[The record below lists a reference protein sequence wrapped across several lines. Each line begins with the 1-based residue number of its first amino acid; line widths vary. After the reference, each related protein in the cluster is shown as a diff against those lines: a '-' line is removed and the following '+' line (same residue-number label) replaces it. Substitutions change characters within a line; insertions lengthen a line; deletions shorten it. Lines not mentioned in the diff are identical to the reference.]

1 MVRTKQT
8 ARGSS
13 APRPGG
19 MATAKFAGRGRG
31 DPEVQFADDPFDIT
45 DEDLPDVLEDADK
58 PKGGEPST
66 SKSVGKE
73 GEPRTEGQAAEG
85 AQAPPEEIPPAPTQ
99 VSTTPQP
106 GTSTGPTQDPTDD
119 PAQDPTQTTGEVEI
133 KLTQYV
139 KDYRAAGKVWLDTVI
154 QEGEKAYDTLYN
166 RLQEL
171 GAPHKEGLDQADKQQ
186 VYNCIKDRTGM
197 FLSQDENVLYVE
209 MEEEFEKPKFNLT
222 GEAKEALRNY
232 YDAAHE
238 LCVAQADFAKA
249 TQKLESKIEDKT
261 VFLSIIQQVQLP
273 SVQIHVRTV
282 EEIEQ
287 LEGKTYRE
295 LTMSQH
301 LPNAKK
307 IYSNATDQTRTMAA
321 FMYFVLYEQITGLK
335 ASQTG
340 CSRDFKCQGTP
351 FKRLVT
357 GKKQPGGPG
366 RSSEQRSKRTLEE
379 VAELE
384 GDTPAKQT
392 RKSTRTTKS
401 RTGKGKKSK

>member
-1 MVRTKQT
+1 
-8 ARGSS
+8 
-13 APRPGG
+13 
-19 MATAKFAGRGRG
+19 MATARFAGRGRG
-31 DPEVQFADDPFDIT
+31 DPEAQFADDPFDIA

-73 GEPRTEGQAAEG
+73 GEAQTEGQATEG
-85 AQAPPEEIPPAPTQ
+85 AQAPPEEIPPAPTKAP
-99 VSTTPQP
+99 TAPQP
-106 GTSTGPTQDPTDD
+106 GTSTGPTQDPTDE
-119 PAQDPTQTTGEVEI
+119 PAQDPTQTPGEVEI

-139 KDYRAAGKVWLDTVI
+139 KDYRAAGKVWLDTVV
-154 QEGEKAYDTLYN
+154 QEGEKAYDTLYD
-166 RLQEL
+166 RLQQL

-197 FLSQDENVLYVE
+197 FLSQDENVVYVE
-209 MEEEFEKPKFNLT
+209 TEEEFEKPKFNLT
-222 GEAKEALRNY
+222 GEAKEALKNY

-238 LCVAQADFAKA
+238 LCVAQADFAKV
-249 TQKLESKIEDKT
+249 TQKLESKIKDKT
-261 VFLSIIQQVQLP
+261 VFLSIIQQVRLP

-301 LPNAKK
+301 LPDTKK

-321 FMYFVLYEQITGLK
+321 FIYFVLYEQITGLK

-340 CSRDFKCQGTP
+340 CSRDFQCQGTP

-366 RSSEQRSKRTLEE
+366 RSSEQKSKRTLEE
-379 VAELE
+379 VAKLE
-384 GDTPAKQT
+384 GDTPAKRT

>member
-8 ARGSS
+8 ARGSK

-31 DPEVQFADDPFDIT
+31 DPETQFADDPFNIT
-45 DEDLPDVLEDADK
+45 DDDLPDVLEDADK

-73 GEPRTEGQAAEG
+73 GEAQTKGQAAEG
-85 AQAPPEEIPPAPTQ
+85 AQAPPEGIPPAPIPVPTA
-99 VSTTPQP
+99 PLP

-119 PAQDPTQTTGEVEI
+119 PAQDPTKTPGEVEI
-133 KLTQYV
+133 KLIQYV

-154 QEGEKAYDTLYN
+154 QGKEKAYDTLYD
-166 RLQEL
+166 RLQQL
-171 GAPHKEGLDQADKQQ
+171 GTPHKEGLDQADRQQ

-197 FLSQDENVLYVE
+197 FLSQDENILYIE
-209 MEEEFEKPKFNLT
+209 TEEEFEKPKFRLT

-238 LCVAQADFAKA
+238 LCAAQTGFAKA
-249 TQKLESKIEDKT
+249 TQELESKIEDKT
-261 VFLSIIQQVQLP
+261 VFLSIIQQVRLP
-273 SVQIHVRTV
+273 SVQIHVRMV

-301 LPNAKK
+301 LPDAKK
-307 IYSNATDQTRTMAA
+307 IYSNTTDQTRTMAA
-321 FMYFVLYEQITGLK
+321 FMCFVLYEQITGLK

-340 CSRDFKCQGTP
+340 CSRDFQCQGTL

-357 GKKQPGGPG
+357 GKKQPGGRG
-366 RSSEQRSKRTLEE
+366 RSGKQRSKKTLEE

-384 GDTPAKQT
+384 GDTLAKPP

>member
-8 ARGSS
+8 ARGSK

-31 DPEVQFADDPFDIT
+31 DPEEQFADDPFDIA

-66 SKSVGKE
+66 SKPVGKE
-73 GEPRTEGQAAEG
+73 GEAQTEGQAAEG
-85 AQAPPEEIPPAPTQ
+85 AQAPPEGIPPAPIP
-99 VSTTPQP
+99 VPPDPLP
-106 GTSTGPTQDPTDD
+106 GTSTGPTQDPTVD
-119 PAQDPTQTTGEVEI
+119 PTLDPTQTPGEVEI

-139 KDYRAAGKVWLDTVI
+139 KDYRAAVKVWLDTVV
-154 QEGEKAYDTLYN
+154 QEKERAYDTLYD
-166 RLQEL
+166 RLQQL
-171 GAPHKEGLDQADKQQ
+171 GAPHKEGLDQADRQQ

-197 FLSQDENVLYVE
+197 FLLQDENVLYIE
-209 MEEEFEKPKFNLT
+209 MEEEFEKPKFRLT
-222 GEAKEALRNY
+222 GDANEALKNY

-238 LCVAQADFAKA
+238 LCAAQTGFAKA
-249 TQKLESKIEDKT
+249 TQELESKVKDKT
-261 VFLSIIQQVQLP
+261 AFLSIIQQVQLP

-301 LPNAKK
+301 LPDAKK
-307 IYSNATDQTRTMAA
+307 IYSNVTDQTRTMAA

-335 ASQTG
+335 AWQTG
-340 CSRDFKCQGTP
+340 CSRDFQCQGTP

-357 GKKQPGGPG
+357 EKKQPGGPG
-366 RSSEQRSKRTLEE
+366 RSGKQRSKRTLEE

-392 RKSTRTTKS
+392 RRLTRTPKS

>member
-1 MVRTKQT
+1 M
-8 ARGSS
+8 
-13 APRPGG
+13 
-19 MATAKFAGRGRG
+19 
-31 DPEVQFADDPFDIT
+31 
-45 DEDLPDVLEDADK
+45 
-58 PKGGEPST
+58 
-66 SKSVGKE
+66 
-73 GEPRTEGQAAEG
+73 
-85 AQAPPEEIPPAPTQ
+85 
-99 VSTTPQP
+99 
-106 GTSTGPTQDPTDD
+106 
-119 PAQDPTQTTGEVEI
+119 
-133 KLTQYV
+133 
-139 KDYRAAGKVWLDTVI
+139 
-154 QEGEKAYDTLYN
+154 YD

-209 MEEEFEKPKFNLT
+209 MEEEFEKPKFRLT

-232 YDAAHE
+232 YDSAHV
-238 LCVAQADFAKA
+238 LCVAQADFVKA
-249 TQKLESKIEDKT
+249 TQELESKIEDKT
-261 VFLSIIQQVQLP
+261 VFLSIIQQVRLP

-301 LPNAKK
+301 LPDAKK
-307 IYSNATDQTRTMAA
+307 IYSNAKDQTRTMAA
-321 FMYFVLYEQITGLK
+321 FMYFVMYEQITGLK

-357 GKKQPGGPG
+357 GKRQPGGPG

-379 VAELE
+379 VAKLE

-392 RKSTRTTKS
+392 RRSTRTPKS

>member
-8 ARGSS
+8 ARGSK
-13 APRPGG
+13 APQPGG
-19 MATAKFAGRGRG
+19 MATAKFTGRGRG
-31 DPEVQFADDPFDIT
+31 DPEEQFADDPFDIV

-73 GEPRTEGQAAEG
+73 GEAQTEGQAAEG
-85 AQAPPEEIPPAPTQ
+85 AQAPPEGIPPVPTD
-99 VSTTPQP
+99 PLP
-106 GTSTGPTQDPTDD
+106 GTSTGPRQDPAID
-119 PAQDPTQTTGEVEI
+119 PTQDPTQTPGEVEI

-139 KDYRAAGKVWLDTVI
+139 KNYRAAGKVWLDTVVP
-154 QEGEKAYDTLYN
+154 EKERAYDTLYD
-166 RLQEL
+166 RLQQL
-171 GAPHKEGLDQADKQQ
+171 GAPHKEGLDQADRQQ

-197 FLSQDENVLYVE
+197 FLSQDENVLYIE
-209 MEEEFEKPKFNLT
+209 MEEEFEKPKFRLT
-222 GEAKEALRNY
+222 GEAKEAFKNY
-232 YDAAHE
+232 YDVAHE
-238 LCVAQADFAKA
+238 LCAAQTGFAKA
-249 TQKLESKIEDKT
+249 TQELESKVEDKT
-261 VFLSIIQQVQLP
+261 VFLSIIQQVRLP

-301 LPNAKK
+301 LPDAKK
-307 IYSNATDQTRTMAA
+307 IYSNTTDQTRMMAA

-335 ASQTG
+335 ASQNG
-340 CSRDFKCQGTP
+340 CSRDFQCQGTL

-357 GKKQPGGPG
+357 GRKQPGGPG
-366 RSSEQRSKRTLEE
+366 RSGKQRSKRTLEE

-392 RKSTRTTKS
+392 RRSTRTLKS

>member
-1 MVRTKQT
+1 MVKTKQT

-31 DPEVQFADDPFDIT
+31 DPEAQFADDPFDIA
-45 DEDLPDVLEDADK
+45 DKDLPDVLEDADK

-73 GEPRTEGQAAEG
+73 GEAQTEGQAAEG
-85 AQAPPEEIPPAPTQ
+85 AQAPPGEIPPAPIHVPTA
-99 VSTTPQP
+99 PQP

-119 PAQDPTQTTGEVEI
+119 PTQDPTQTPGEVEI

-139 KDYRAAGKVWLDTVI
+139 RDYRAAGKVWLDTVV
-154 QEGEKAYDTLYN
+154 QEGEKAYDTLYD
-166 RLQEL
+166 RLQKL

-197 FLSQDENVLYVE
+197 FLSQDENVVYIE
-209 MEEEFEKPKFNLT
+209 TEEEFEKPKFKLT

-232 YDAAHE
+232 YDAAHK

-261 VFLSIIQQVQLP
+261 VFLSIIQQVRLP

-301 LPNAKK
+301 LPNAKN

-340 CSRDFKCQGTP
+340 CSRDFQCQGTP

-366 RSSEQRSKRTLEE
+366 RSGKQRSKRTLEE

-392 RKSTRTTKS
+392 RKSTRTPKS